1 MTVTVILR
9 PRAER
14 DVEIARGWYDAQ
26 RGGLG
31 EEFLALVQ
39 ERLEVIRQ
47 FPEACPTIYRK
58 VRRAVVQQFPYL
70 IFYLL
75 APDKV
80 VVLAVLHT
88 SRSPANSP
96 RQ

>member
-1 MTVTVILR
+1 VTVTVILR
-9 PRAER
+9 PRAEQ
-14 DVEIARGWYDAQ
+14 DIEIARDWYDAQ

-31 EEFLALVQ
+31 DEFLGSVQ
-39 ERLEVIRQ
+39 ACLQAIRQ
-47 FPEACPTIYRK
+47 FPEARPTIYKK

-80 VVLAVLHT
+80 LVLAVLHT
-88 SRSPANSP
+88 P
-96 RQ
+96 R